1 MSAISSSITNLQ
13 NNTALRNFQAGQD
26 RVAQG
31 NNELDK
37 DAFLQLMFAQL
48 RNQNPDDAMDPSQFL
63 QQQASFTQIEE
74 LQNLSSAI
82 KGNNQLMQASNL
94 VGKSV
99 TVADEFGG
107 TQQLTVESVVFDD
120 TGQVL
125 IRNGDDIYSANSIQ
139 EIFDNSQPSGGA

>member
-1 MSAISSSITNLQ
+1 MSSITNDLLNMQ
-13 NNTALRNFQAGQD
+13 NNTSRLNYQAGQD

-99 TVADEFGG
+99 TIQDSLGNDQ
-107 TQQLTVESVVFDD
+107 TLTVESVVFDD

-125 IRNGDDIYSANSIQ
+125 LKNGDDIYPASSIQ
-139 EIFDNSQPSGGA
+139 EIFDTPPTTGG